1 MKLGPTSLG
10 LWRGIDTER
19 LTIFFV
25 CSEDNSGYAAAPG
38 TGAGPV
44 ENPDVKDV
52 LPYARL
58 LDFDPELRL
67 AVPEPEAWSMM
78 HDKEYLSTL
87 SEKEIKRQ
95 DIIHELIQTEKN
107 HCAVL
112 LIIDQVTVIS
122 KSEFGF

>member
-1 MKLGPTSLG
+1 MKTTQTISNSNKLENLFFLSDETGVGNATSNIG
-10 LWRGIDTER
+10 ST
-19 LTIFFV
+19 TV
-25 CSEDNSGYAAAPG
+25 NS
-38 TGAGPV
+38 T

-58 LDFDPELRL
+58 LDFDPELKL
-67 AVPEPEAWSMM
+67 ATPEPEAWSMM
-78 HDKEYLSTL
+78 QDKEYLSTL

-112 LIIDQVTVIS
+112 LIIEQVR
-122 KSEFGF
+122 